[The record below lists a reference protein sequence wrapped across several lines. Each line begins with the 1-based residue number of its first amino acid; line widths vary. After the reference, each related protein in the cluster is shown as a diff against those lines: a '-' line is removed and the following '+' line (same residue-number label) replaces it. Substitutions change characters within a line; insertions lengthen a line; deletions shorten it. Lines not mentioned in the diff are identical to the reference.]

1 MKIAVFGATGKIGQ
15 NIIAQA
21 LETGYEITA
30 FARSPDKIC
39 APHKNLRVV
48 KGDVLDFTAVKTAIK
63 EQDAVICALGMP
75 LFNKDRLRENGT
87 KNIVRAMK
95 ELGVKRLVCL
105 SVHGVGDSYSMLP
118 LSYKYLIMPL
128 FFRHIL
134 ADHKAQEALIK
145 NSDLDWVITRAVNF
159 TKGPYTGDYRHG
171 FSAENKPATLK
182 ISQSDLADFMLKQI
196 TENQYLRRTPSIA
209 Y

>member
-15 NIIAQA
+15 NIISQA
-21 LETGYEITA
+21 LENGHEITA
-30 FARSPDKIC
+30 FARSPDKTG

-48 KGDVLDFTAVKTAIK
+48 KGDVLDFAAVKTAVK

-159 TKGPYTGDYRHG
+159 TKGPFTGDYQHG
-171 FSAENKPATLK
+171 FSAANKPATLK

-196 TENQYLRRTPSIA
+196 TDDHYLRRTPSIA